1 MKELTMNWWFY
12 GRLFDFF
19 QKGKKKLGGGR
30 RIVIIYQKW
39 VFDFV

>member
-1 MKELTMNWWFY
+1 MKELTMNWWLY

-19 QKGKKKLGGGR
+19 QKEKKYLGGR
-30 RIVIIYQKW
+30 RIVIMYQNW

>member
-19 QKGKKKLGGGR
+19 QKDFGGKAGGGGENCDY
-30 RIVIIYQKW
+30 IPELGL
-39 VFDFV
+39 